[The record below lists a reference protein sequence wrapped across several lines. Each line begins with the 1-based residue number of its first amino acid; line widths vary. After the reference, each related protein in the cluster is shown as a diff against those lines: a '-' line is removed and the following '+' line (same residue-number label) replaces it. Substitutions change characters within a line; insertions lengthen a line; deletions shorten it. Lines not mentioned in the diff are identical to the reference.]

1 MVSTIA
7 WTSLQNQGSREYME
21 DQFVLVPKF
30 YKDFDLAAV
39 FDGHGGSYV
48 SEFCAKHI
56 QTVLLKCIDQ
66 NNGNIR
72 KALTQCFQNLDDELD
87 FLKAKSTGSTCLV
100 ILCDGKQHMWV
111 ANSGDSR
118 AVMSKSNRGCVIL
131 SKDHKP
137 DVAEEKKR
145 IEENGGFVMHYGV
158 WRVNGELAVSRSIG
172 DKKYRPLVIATPD
185 VKRVRIDPKENSMII
200 LATDGLWD
208 VVKNTQAVR
217 TAGDA
222 HRNKT
227 PVCKALLQ
235 KAMDNDMEDNITI
248 LVGII
253 SSS

>member
-1 MVSTIA
+1 MTKIT
-7 WTSLQNQGSREYME
+7 WTSLQNQGSRNYME
-21 DQFVLVPKF
+21 DEFVLVPNF

-48 SEFCAKHI
+48 SEFCAKNI
-56 QTVLLKCIDQ
+56 QTVLLRCIDQ

-72 KALTQCFQNLDDELD
+72 KALMQCFQDLDDKLD
-87 FLKAKSTGSTCLV
+87 VSKSHSTGSTCLV

-118 AVMSKSNRGCVIL
+118 AVMSKNTKGCVIL

-137 DVAEEKKR
+137 DAPDEKKR
-145 IEENGGFVMHYGV
+145 IEDNGGFIMHYGV

-172 DKKYRPLVIATPD
+172 DKRYRPLVIATPD
-185 VKRVRIDPKENSMII
+185 VKRVKMDPRENSMVI

-217 TAGDA
+217 VAGQA
-222 HRNKT
+222 HQNKT
-227 PVCKALLQ
+227 SICKALLQ

-248 LVGII
+248 LVGTI